1 MYGAVQ
7 MAPISN
13 TALDKGAAWNM
24 NGTSKPDGEKVYQNI
39 GFQHYGSKFL
49 EDVASKYTKFT
60 DDKGFTNYDLASRQ
74 ADGDSTVCAVLET
87 DLGNGKNGQT
97 NFNAINKKIR
107 DEKCRWVD
115 YIEKDGHKADGSKA
129 EGAESDGPFRLAFK

>member
-1 MYGAVQ
+1 MFYKSCLFYACF
-7 MAPISN
+7 AFS
-13 TALDKGAAWNM
+13 
-24 NGTSKPDGEKVYQNI
+24 
-39 GFQHYGSKFL
+39 GSL
-49 EDVASKYTKFT
+49 TI
-60 DDKGFTNYDLASRQ
+60 
-74 ADGDSTVCAVLET
+74 LET